1 MMRADYLFLLT
12 DVDCLFTANPRS
24 DPSAQP
30 IEVVSSVSA
39 IRTQG
44 AQIHQS
50 LSGNTILIISPRFS
64 EHIIC
69 RVQYGHWRYGH
80 QAHRR

>member
-39 IRTQG
+39 IRNQG

-50 LSGNTILIISPRFS
+50 LPGGKMLIISLGFS
-64 EHIIC
+64 EHIVC
-69 RVQYGHWRYGH
+69 GVQYGHWRYGH